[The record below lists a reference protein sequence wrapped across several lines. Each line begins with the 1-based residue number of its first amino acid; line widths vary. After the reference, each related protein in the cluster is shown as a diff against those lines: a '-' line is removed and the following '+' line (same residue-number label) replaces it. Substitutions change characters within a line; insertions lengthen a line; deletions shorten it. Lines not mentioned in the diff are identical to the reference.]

1 MTSSDASVPTS
12 ASSAEGAVLV
22 TGIVGNLGKLVC
34 RMFHREFP
42 VIGVDR
48 RDFVDKPKDVT
59 FHQVDIRR
67 KKMRD
72 ILRHG
77 GVRAVVHLG
86 IMHDPRSSADEH
98 HAWNVVAFSKMLESM
113 ELYGVPKLIVLSS
126 ANAYGPN
133 PDNAQFLSENAPLL
147 GSAHFHEIRDLV
159 EVDMLAQS
167 FFWRN
172 ASTETVIL
180 RPVHI
185 LGPVRNAP
193 SNYLRLPVVP
203 TLMGF
208 DPMVQVIHH
217 ADVARAIRLAL
228 NPGVRGIFNI
238 AGPAPVSLSK
248 LISTAGR
255 PSIPVPH
262 GLAKSML
269 GRAWRWRLSD
279 FPAPELDHIKY
290 VCMVDD
296 RRARERMGWSPSYGL
311 RDAVLSL
318 ED

>member
-1 MTSSDASVPTS
+1 MNT
-12 ASSAEGAVLV
+12 EGAVLI

-34 RMFHREFP
+34 RMFHREFS

-48 RDFVDKPKDVT
+48 RDFVDRPKDVT
-59 FHQVDIRR
+59 FYQVDMRR

-72 ILRHG
+72 ILRQG
-77 GVRAVVHLG
+77 GIRAVVHLG
-86 IMHDPRSSADEH
+86 IMHDPRSSSDEH

-113 ELYGVPKLIVLSS
+113 EQYGVSKLVVLSS
-126 ANAYGPN
+126 ANAYGPS

-159 EVDMLAQS
+159 DVDMLAQS

-203 TLMGF
+203 TLLGF

-217 ADVARAIRLAL
+217 VDVARAIRMAL
-228 NPGVRGIFNI
+228 NPGVKGIFNI
-238 AGPAPVSLSK
+238 AGPPPVSLSK
-248 LISTAGR
+248 LISTVGR
-255 PSIPVPH
+255 SSLPLPS
-262 GLAKSML
+262 GLAKRAL
-269 GRAWRWRLSD
+269 TTAWRWRLSS
-279 FPAPELDHIKY
+279 FPAPELEHIKY

-296 RRARERMGWSPSYGL
+296 RRARERMGWIP
-311 RDAVLSL
+311 AHNLSETAAAI
-318 ED
+318 EDV